1 MGNGK
6 SIQIWNHQWL
16 PKNHSSM
23 ISSIV
28 ESMCDAT
35 VDILIDDETRNW
47 NNDMLDGLFVP
58 SEADFIRNIPLARVV
73 SEDTLYWPIT
83 HDGCYNCKSRY
94 RFLKEESEPANP
106 SGFSPQEMQ
115 LWKGLWSL
123 KIPNKVKNLV
133 WRACR
138 NSLPTKE
145 NLVRCTI
152 ITSSTCDRCFRSFRI
167 TITCYLDVPQTGRYR
182 ADLD

>member
-1 MGNGK
+1 
-6 SIQIWNHQWL
+6 
-16 PKNHSSM
+16 M
-23 ISSIV
+23 ISSPIV
-28 ESMCDAT
+28 EFMCDAM

-58 SEADFIRNIPLARVV
+58 SEADVFRNITLACVV
-73 SEDTLYWPIT
+73 SEDTLYWPLT
-83 HDGCYNCKSRY
+83 HDGRYTCKSRY

-106 SGFSPQEMQ
+106 SGFLPQETQ

-133 WRACR
+133 WRACH

-145 NLVRCTI
+145 NLVHHTI
-152 ITSSTCDRCFRSFRI
+152 ITSSTCDQCFKASESPLHAI
-167 TITCYLDVPQTGRYR
+167 WLCPKLDAVW
-182 ADLD
+182 ADLDLWGF